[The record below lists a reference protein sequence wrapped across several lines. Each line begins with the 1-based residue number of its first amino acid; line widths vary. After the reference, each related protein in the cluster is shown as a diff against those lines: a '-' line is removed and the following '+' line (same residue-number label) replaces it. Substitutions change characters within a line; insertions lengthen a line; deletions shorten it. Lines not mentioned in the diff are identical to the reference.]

1 MNKCTKRNVYEVN
14 TDIFKNIKI
23 WSFKNSNENLI
34 SRFEG
39 EEIEKLFFKIIKI
52 IPIDKVKRGWKIA
65 SKNWENR
72 K

>member
-52 IPIDKVKRGWKIA
+52 TPIDEVKRGWKIA